1 MNTHSSPE
9 LRRHVAHVSHGAVM
23 LMIGAQSALQDIDGG
38 AKAGQ
43 WLLVLGQTR
52 YLITICCQAR
62 GLEFGAEPYVA
73 EDGGALDPHTHVPPD
88 IWIAGH
94 HLLKEASEFSRTA
107 PDAERAQF
115 WLAQIHAWVSEIES
129 TLRLPDPLPELR
141 SPEGMFGAIRLV
153 RAWTELTDRLGLP
166 PLLPTDWTRPL

>member
-73 EDGGALDPHTHVPPD
+73 EDGGALDPHTPVPPD
-88 IWIAGH
+88 IWIAGQTQGSKRVLPH
-94 HLLKEASEFSRTA
+94 
-107 PDAERAQF
+107 RA
-115 WLAQIHAWVSEIES
+115 
-129 TLRLPDPLPELR
+129 RC
-141 SPEGMFGAIRLV
+141 
-153 RAWTELTDRLGLP
+153 
-166 PLLPTDWTRPL
+166 